1 MRRDDA
7 LAKLQSIEP
16 FLRARG
22 LAHVYLFGSVAR
34 DEAEPGSDV
43 DVAFDIAPGADFD
56 AFDMGGIYLDLV
68 DALGV
73 KVDFIERRSLL
84 SGRNIGVEEDLI
96 RIF

>member
-7 LAKLQSIEP
+7 LAKLRRLEP

-34 DEAEPGSDV
+34 DDAGLGSDV

-68 DALGV
+68 DALGAQ
-73 KVDFIERRSLL
+73 VDFIERRSLL
-84 SGRNIGVEEDLI
+84 NGKNIGVEGDLI
-96 RIF
+96 RIL

>member
-1 MRRDDA
+1 MRRDEA
-7 LAKLQSIEP
+7 LAKLRSLEP

-34 DEAEPGSDV
+34 DEAGPGSDV
-43 DVAFDIAPGADFD
+43 DVAFDIAPGVDFD

-73 KVDFIERRSLL
+73 KVDFIECRSLL
-84 SGRNIGVEEDLI
+84 SGRDLGVEKDLI
-96 RIF
+96 RVF

>member
-7 LAKLQSIEP
+7 LAKLRNLEP
-16 FLRARG
+16 HLRARG
-22 LAHVYLFGSVAR
+22 LAHAYLFGSVAR
-34 DEAEPGSDV
+34 DEAGPGSDL

-73 KVDFIERRSLL
+73 EVDFIERRSLL
-84 SGRNIGVEEDLI
+84 SGRGLRVEKDLI
-96 RIF
+96 RVF

>member
-7 LAKLQSIEP
+7 LTKLRNLEP
-16 FLRARG
+16 HLRARG

-34 DEAEPGSDV
+34 DEAGPESDV

-73 KVDFIERRSLL
+73 KVDFVERRSLL
-84 SGRNIGVEEDLI
+84 GGKDLGVEKALI
-96 RIF
+96 PVF

>member
-7 LAKLQSIEP
+7 LTKLRSLEP
-16 FLRARG
+16 YLRARG

-34 DEAEPGSDV
+34 DEAGPGSDV
-43 DVAFDIAPGADFD
+43 DISFDIAPGADLD

-68 DALGV
+68 DTLGV
-73 KVDFIERRSLL
+73 KVDLIERRSLL
-84 SGRNIGVEEDLI
+84 NGRNIGVESDLI